1 MQKKDFFI
9 PGAVIVLA
17 LGIGTWLVVH
27 SIRPIAAI
35 IPPTSTS
42 TPATQTATTTTTTTT
57 HTTSTTPVVR
67 YYPYGSV
74 TLALDQS
81 AGFKDGLSIRPTAV
95 LEDSRCPVGVQC
107 IQAGTVRITLKTTTK
122 TGSTNHDVSL
132 GKVITVGT
140 DDITFVSV
148 TPPHEKNGAPVA
160 STYRFTLL
168 VEPHA
173 PVATPGPVST
183 APCYIGGCSAELCSD
198 TPGGVSSCIYRS
210 EYACYKTATCERQ
223 SSGKCGW
230 TQSKELLACLQTPS
244 TVQ

>member
-17 LGIGTWLVVH
+17 LAIGIWLVVH

-35 IPPTSTS
+35 LPPTSTT
-42 TPATQTATTTTTTTT
+42 TPAAQIATTTTSTTT
-57 HTTSTTPVVR
+57 HTTTGTPVVR

-74 TLALDQS
+74 VLALNQS
-81 AGFKDGLSIRPTAV
+81 AGFKDGLSVRPTAV

-122 TGSTNHDVSL
+122 TGTTNHDLAL

-148 TPPHEKNGAPVA
+148 TPPHEKDGAPVA
-160 STYRFTLL
+160 SSYRFTIL
-168 VEPHA
+168 VEPH
-173 PVATPGPVST
+173 PVTTGPIS
-183 APCYIGGCSAELCSD
+183 AGPCYIGGCSSELCSD
-198 TPGGVSSCIYRS
+198 TPGAVSTCIYRS
-210 EYACYKTATCERQ
+210 EYACYKTAACERQ

-230 TQSKELLACLQTPS
+230 TQSKELLTCLQTPS
-244 TVQ
+244 GA